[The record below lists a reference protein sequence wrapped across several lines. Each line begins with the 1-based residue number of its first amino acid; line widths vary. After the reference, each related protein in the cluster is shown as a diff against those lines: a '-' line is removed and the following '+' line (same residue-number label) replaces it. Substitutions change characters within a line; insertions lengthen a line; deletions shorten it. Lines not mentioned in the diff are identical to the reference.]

1 MGETIAQNKKAYHN
15 FSIEEK
21 LEVGVQLQGSEVKA
35 LRAGRAQIKESYVRF
50 IKGEL
55 FLMNSHIGILETTHA
70 YYKHDER
77 RIRKLLLH
85 KKQLAKFA
93 RAVDRDGMTM
103 VCLSLYFNHK
113 NIVKAQIAT
122 AKGKQLHDKRADL
135 KAKDMKRD
143 IARSMKDY

>member
-1 MGETIAQNKKAYHN
+1 MGETIATNKKAYHN
-15 FSIEEK
+15 FTIEEK
-21 LEVGVQLQGSEVKA
+21 LEVGIELMGSEVKA

-55 FLMNSHIGILETTHA
+55 FLINSHIGILDTTHA
-70 YYKHDER
+70 HYRHEER
-77 RIRKLLLH
+77 RVRKLLLH

-93 RAVDRDGMTM
+93 KAVDRDGMTM

-113 NIVKAQIAT
+113 NLVKAQIAT

-143 IARSMKDY
+143 VERSMKDI

>member
-21 LEVGVQLQGSEVKA
+21 LEVGIELMGSEVKA

-55 FLMNSHIGILETTHA
+55 FLVNSHIGILETTHA
-70 YYKHDER
+70 HYGHEER
-77 RIRKLLLH
+77 RVRKLLLH

-93 RAVDRDGMTM
+93 RAVDREGMTM

-113 NIVKAQIAT
+113 NLVKAQIAT

-143 IARSMKDY
+143 VARSMKDY